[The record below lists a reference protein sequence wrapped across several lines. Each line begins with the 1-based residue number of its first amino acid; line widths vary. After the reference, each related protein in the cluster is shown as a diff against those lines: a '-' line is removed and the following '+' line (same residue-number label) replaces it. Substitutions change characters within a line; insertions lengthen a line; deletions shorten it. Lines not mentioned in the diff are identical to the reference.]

1 MRAVL
6 GAARQCVACQ
16 SIFMRACAA
25 VEIDK
30 PFGRIAASRLY
41 AVVSPPATL
50 SPYLALLSPW
60 PAMQACGPT
69 FARSAVPV
77 AALPD
82 VPSPDDLSRGIAAHA
97 LIAACI
103 GNGRRGR
110 AVLAAHDRFISA
122 EDARASAV
130 RRSLLRGRTLFAE
143 MCSYLNRAAADMH
156 ATLIHPHGAA
166 PALDASPETP
176 VSAVRRSIVQ

>member
-1 MRAVL
+1 MLAVL
-6 GAARQCVACQ
+6 GAARPCVACQ

-50 SPYLALLSPW
+50 SLTSRCSARGRRCKLAGRRLLARRNPW
-60 PAMQACGPT
+60 PRCRMC
-69 FARSAVPV
+69 
-77 AALPD
+77 
-82 VPSPDDLSRGIAAHA
+82 PSPDDLSGGIAAHA
-97 LIAACI
+97 LVAACI

-130 RRSLLRGRTLFAE
+130 RRSLLPGRTLFAE